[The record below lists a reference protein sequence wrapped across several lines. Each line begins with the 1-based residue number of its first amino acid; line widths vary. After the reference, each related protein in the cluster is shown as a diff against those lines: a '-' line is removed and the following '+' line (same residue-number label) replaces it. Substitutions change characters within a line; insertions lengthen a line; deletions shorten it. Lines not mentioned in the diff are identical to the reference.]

1 MTNPEYCPRCR
12 ASRNV
17 SVQSISR
24 RVTTPDGEVRSVRS
38 VRTRSYHCAS
48 CRQFIR
54 SEDVEEG
61 ASLS

>member
-24 RVTTPDGEVRSVRS
+24 RVTTPDGEVRR

>member
-24 RVTTPDGEVRSVRS
+24 RVTTPDGQVRS
-38 VRTRSYHCAS
+38 VRTRSYHCGS

-61 ASLS
+61 VAAS